1 MSWIPPSGRYDP
13 ESRRAPRP
21 AAAAPEFTF
30 GRSLCSSELGQEEAP
45 NAISS
50 RPEKANFDP
59 PLETLRWWQQ
69 PRIAATVGGAANADV
84 EAFWAAARQQPG
96 AVASLCNTSARLA
109 NKAVGVGSTVKASLG
124 DHEQFSIAGAS
135 SAYKADLCSG
145 HVKVGKR
152 GVALAPEAMAAFHE
166 SREQARRNKEI
177 GKSTNMSMKLF

>member
-1 MSWIPPSGRYDP
+1 MQPDVLAG
-13 ESRRAPRP
+13 
-21 AAAAPEFTF
+21 
-30 GRSLCSSELGQEEAP
+30 LCSSSCVDMTMPCPLA
-45 NAISS
+45 
-50 RPEKANFDP
+50 P
-59 PLETLRWWQQ
+59 PLPQLRWWQQ
-69 PRIAATVGGAANADV
+69 PRIATTVGGAANADV

-152 GVALAPEAMAAFHE
+152 GVALAPEAMAAV
-166 SREQARRNKEI
+166 R
-177 GKSTNMSMKLF
+177 GMG